1 MIELNT
7 PKELDG
13 LLFTIKDI
21 DFNATIECDNECFY
35 RESKDYKCGWLKDYR
50 KRGIHCPY
58 FKIRCVRV
66 VLNIKNT
73 NKYPA
78 GKLPPTEDAIIL
90 IDNKGHSYRYNLLC
104 EDNTPQG
111 FSNCGDNIT
120 IGTQADFI
128 LIYAPPR
135 DGCFHVKMRILVWD
149 GLERFIDFSVLP
161 EKGELEGWIDSIKES
176 MRSISTS
183 TKVL

>member
-35 RESKDYKCGWLKDYR
+35 RESKDYKCGRLKDYR
-50 KRGIHCPY
+50 KGGIHCPY